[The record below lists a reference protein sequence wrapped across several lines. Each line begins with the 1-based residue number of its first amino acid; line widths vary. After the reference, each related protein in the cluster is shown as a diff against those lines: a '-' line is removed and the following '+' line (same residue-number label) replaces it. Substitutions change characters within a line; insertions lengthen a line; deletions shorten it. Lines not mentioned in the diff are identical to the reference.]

1 MLTHECRCCAHHCLI
16 PEGECGRCGMYRGAG
31 GAAVEVFPDSY
42 LARYPT
48 AIETVPFL
56 HFWPG
61 HAFYAVSSV
70 GCNLSCPGCVS
81 AILTTDPGTL
91 TEALV
96 RLPPDNVVS
105 EAEAAGCR
113 GILFCINEPAVSL
126 PTVLR
131 LADAAHDAG
140 LLFGCST
147 NGYLGDEATCALAP
161 LLDCVNVGLKGA
173 SDACYREC
181 GGASAGP
188 AFRTVRALY
197 EAGNHVEVRRSTRAA
212 R

>member
-1 MLTHECRCCAHHCLI
+1 MLTYECHHCAHRCRI
-16 PEGECGRCGMYRGAG
+16 PEGGYGRCGMYRGAG

-61 HAFYAVSSV
+61 HTFYAVSSV

-91 TEALV
+91 TGALV
-96 RLPPDNVVS
+96 RLPPDEVVS

-147 NGYLGDEATCALAP
+147 NGYLGGEATREGQARMDKSPCDDRCREQLGSGLEITDESAQDDQIFAP
-161 LLDCVNVGLKGA
+161 LLD
-173 SDACYREC
+173 
-181 GGASAGP
+181 
-188 AFRTVRALY
+188 
-197 EAGNHVEVRRSTRAA
+197 
-212 R
+212 

>member
-1 MLTHECRCCAHHCLI
+1 MQTHECRCCAHCCLI

-61 HAFYAVSSV
+61 HTFYAVSSV
-70 GCNLSCPGCVS
+70 SCNLSCPGCVS
-81 AILTTDPGTL
+81 AILTADPGTL
-91 TEALV
+91 TGALV
-96 RLPPDNVVS
+96 RLPPDKVVC

-113 GILFCINEPAVSL
+113 GILFRINEPAVSL

-161 LLDCVNVGLKGA
+161 LLDCVNVGLKGV

-188 AFRTVRALY
+188 HSR
-197 EAGNHVEVRRSTRAA
+197 
-212 R
+212 